1 MNNNQMNNFN
11 NNFSSSDINSN
22 NTIDPNQNIQNDYYN
37 NDAYYNNSNYE
48 TNNYSDTTYEEKEKK
63 NGIWWKILLIILV
76 LLIIIILLLKFCTG
90 GKSNDEKYTEL
101 KKTICNAAEEYL
113 NNNSTLLDR
122 TTPGKTV
129 IIKLSTLADAN
140 LIDAKIENPYYNGGL
155 FKRGTEEKYFSLD
168 NSVRMRV
175 NNDTSLYCEIVDNAM
190 DTTAPELTLKGD
202 VEMTLAVG
210 TEFQDPGSEAT
221 DDFDGDI
228 SDKIVVSG
236 TVDYSKAGEY
246 TLTYTVSDSAGNTT
260 IKQRKVIYEEY
271 ANLDVT
277 LGSIIDGVTPM
288 ISLKGSNPYCMVK
301 GTQYVE
307 PGAKATDNVDGD
319 ITDRIAVTNKVTGNL
334 MGAFRV
340 VYKVEDSAGNQAIA
354 YRAVIVTTECPEE
367 TNVEI
372 VPNNAPVIT
381 LVGKSSVVVEKG
393 TEYIDLGATAYDK
406 EDGDITS
413 KIITDTT
420 AVNTNVPNV
429 YKVHYRV
436 TDTAGE
442 LATAIRTV
450 TVVESVTGQPS
461 VRFTENKKNISV
473 EVGKGSNSLI
483 SAPKAVNESG
493 VAVTVNTAIE
503 DYVTKVAVSAI
514 DWNKV
519 GKYRVTYTAV
529 HGNGT
534 IKQTKSIVVTITEA
548 PLTIG
553 GKEVVVVTKRDEN
566 CDLTESDLIKGGV
579 TFTSGAIVS
588 ISAPDRLVC
597 TIGTYE
603 ATVTATTNEKQ
614 SISKKLTIQVVDGNS
629 TLDTTAPGI
638 VTITGNTA
646 NPTDVYNV
654 SGKWVGGAVSG
665 ITLTF
670 QTTIAANTEL
680 SKFEWSKN
688 CSDVDGEI
696 EKTSS
701 TAGSYTWKE
710 AGKNSVCIRAVTTA
724 GSKGPWSK
732 AVNLYYDNVG
742 PTVEFTHTWA
752 DGENDWH
759 NTALTLTYNAKDEG
773 SGLDHFEYTYDDVKA
788 KKAEE
793 IVTYNEAS
801 GKLTVS
807 EGTEPT
813 RPKLYVYVRAVDK
826 AGNTGE
832 WTANP
837 AYANIDTIKPYT
849 PTLTVEGNGTSV
861 VKLKANFTDAPSIRP
876 SGFGK
881 LIYKVNDGEDKEEK
895 TQTITAPSNTTT
907 ENVTQNIK
915 VWAVDKAGNKSD
927 LYAEENV
934 TVTPMKTLK
943 SKILEDNDVK
953 ADNKSNK
960 GLVYISNSKYLE
972 GNNTI
977 YYFKGN
983 VTNNNVLFAGYCWKI
998 IRTNDSGGIR
1008 MIYSGLPVN
1017 GTCDVPDNQRA
1028 LTSSVYND
1036 SAKDARYVGYMYGN
1050 SCNSYTECHENIN
1063 DSTVKKYLDN
1073 WYSKNLSNYTEYMD
1087 LNAVYCNDR
1096 TSYKTIAFTN
1106 PGGGYGTTNGY
1117 FAGFLRSEN
1126 NNNLPKYATLK
1137 CTNINDQFSVNSGNK
1152 KLKYPIA
1159 LITVDEVYMAG
1170 VDTRNYLY
1178 NSAMWM
1184 MTMTPGYYDSTN
1196 GNWRIAIEKYG
1207 SIRSHNL
1214 NASYIVR
1221 PVISL
1226 TDKVTITKGNGEAKT
1241 PYVVYN
1247 YGIK

>member
-1 MNNNQMNNFN
+1 MNSNQMNNFN

-155 FKRGTEEKYFSLD
+155 FKHGTEEKYFSLD

-493 VAVTVNTAIE
+493 VAVTVNTTIE

-849 PTLTVEGNGTSV
+849 PTLIVEGNGTSV

-881 LIYKVNDGEDKEEK
+881 LIYKVDDGEDKEEK

-927 LYAEENV
+927 LYVEENV
-934 TVTPMKTLK
+934 TVAPMKTK
-943 SKILEDNDVK
+943 ATGVK
-953 ADNKSNK
+953 
-960 GLVYISNSKYLE
+960 L
-972 GNNTI
+972 
-977 YYFKGN
+977 
-983 VTNNNVLFAGYCWKI
+983 TNN
-998 IRTNDSGGIR
+998 
-1008 MIYSGLPVN
+1008 
-1017 GTCDVPDNQRA
+1017 GTAITDGAACKSE
-1028 LTSSVYND
+1028 TT
-1036 SAKDARYVGYMYGN
+1036 YVGN
-1050 SCNSYTECHENIN
+1050 TFTLVATPVPA
-1063 DSTVKKYLDN
+1063 DSDEKTVT
-1073 WYSKNLSNYTEYMD
+1073 WSSSN
-1087 LNAVYCNDR
+1087 A
-1096 TSYKTIAFTN
+1096 
-1106 PGGGYGTTNGY
+1106 
-1117 FAGFLRSEN
+1117 
-1126 NNNLPKYATLK
+1126 
-1137 CTNINDQFSVNSGNK
+1137 SV
-1152 KLKYPIA
+1152 A
-1159 LITVDEVYMAG
+1159 TVDENGKIVVKATGSTTITAKIGDVSTTCKIDSVSQASSGSSSGSSSSNGSSSGSSSSDSTMKTCYCA
-1170 VDTRNYLY
+1170 DNYSCKVSSIGQKTEY
-1178 NSAMWM
+1178 DCKMSCR
-1184 MTMTPGYYDSTN
+1184 TGTPGWGYKPALSKSCDSSSENTTEKQYSCIKYSGSCKCKYSTGQSTTTCSAKGTACQCPSGYTRSGCGTSNGMIYCNCVKTN
-1196 GNWRIAIEKYG
+1196 YAYVDGTCSATAGCSCSKGSIYSNNCNRSEITVSSCSNCGGTCIEK
-1207 SIRSHNL
+1207 
-1214 NASYIVR
+1214 
-1221 PVISL
+1221 
-1226 TDKVTITKGNGEAKT
+1226 
-1241 PYVVYN
+1241 
-1247 YGIK
+1247 